1 MIQMH
6 PVLKWAGGKRQIK
19 DFILNE
25 IKQYWDEDKTYY
37 EPFFGGG
44 AIFFE
49 LQPKNAVINDL
60 NKELMNVYETIKESP
75 NKLISKLEE
84 HKKHNED
91 EEYYYQIRELDRK
104 SEFSKKSKVFK
115 AARTIFLNKTC
126 YNGLYRVNSQ
136 SQFNTPKGKYINPS
150 IFDESN
156 ILEISKYL
164 KENNIAIK
172 KGDYKKSF
180 ESAQEGDLIYFDPPY
195 DYEVENSRFTGYTKS
210 GFSRKNLQELK
221 LQCDMLIEKGCHVF
235 LSNNKTDFVENLF
248 TSNDDK
254 ITYSLKYTQ
263 KTIRANR
270 NINSKGTGRQKVME
284 VLIYGSKSISSSK

>member
-195 DYEVENSRFTGYTKS
+195 DYEVENSGFTGYTKS

-221 LQCDMLIEKGCHVF
+221 LQCDMFALISTVIACTKVATRGFCTLVLHSF
-235 LSNNKTDFVENLF
+235 LCSV
-248 TSNDDK
+248 
-254 ITYSLKYTQ
+254 
-263 KTIRANR
+263 R
-270 NINSKGTGRQKVME
+270 
-284 VLIYGSKSISSSK
+284 